1 MEGGGAAE
9 GDLQPLSAGPNSQS
23 ELIYRLMGKIR
34 FKVALRRVFNA
45 GLSDDDGNQMRLV

>member
-34 FKVALRRVFNA
+34 FKVALSA
-45 GLSDDDGNQMRLV
+45 SLMRG